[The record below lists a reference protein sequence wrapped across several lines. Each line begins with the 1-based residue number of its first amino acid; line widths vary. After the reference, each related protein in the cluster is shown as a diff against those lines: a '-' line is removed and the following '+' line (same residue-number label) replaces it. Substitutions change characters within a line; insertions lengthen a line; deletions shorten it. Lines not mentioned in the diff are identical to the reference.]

1 MSDLMFSAVEIAEL
15 TSLAESAMPE
25 TATIT
30 HGTWADA
37 GRGGRAWTAAGSAGT
52 VACGWMAVSNQRGEQ
67 PGATGGPEATID
79 ARLRFP
85 AGTDVR
91 TTDHL
96 TIGGLTYEVQGIEL
110 RGTTWE
116 AVRIAQVR
124 RVAQVG
130 QVST

>member
-1 MSDLMFSAVEIAEL
+1 MSLFTAQDIADLE
-15 TSLAESAMPE
+15 SLAEDAMPE
-25 TATIT
+25 TATVT

-37 GRGGRAWTAAGSAGT
+37 GRGGRTWTAGTSFT
-52 VACGWMAVSNQRGEQ
+52 VACGWMADSRQRGE
-67 PGATGGPEATID
+67 PLGATGGPEATMD

-124 RVAQVG
+124 RVAQVA